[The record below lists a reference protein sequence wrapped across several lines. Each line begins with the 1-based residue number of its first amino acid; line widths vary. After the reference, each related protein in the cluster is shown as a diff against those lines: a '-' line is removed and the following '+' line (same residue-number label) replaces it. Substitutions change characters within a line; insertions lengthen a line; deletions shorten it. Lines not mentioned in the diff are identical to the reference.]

1 MTDAI
6 LFACVCVAVGAAYF
20 TGWTHSQI
28 RARSFLDSAA
38 IELRQS
44 DEIAEQ
50 WRASAACIAE
60 IHRCSGRV
68 SDSNAQQLRSL
79 ARSWKAITAKQ
90 RADMSKLHRRAQRAE
105 SATAAA
111 RREAVGQRKRADW
124 WRSEAKRLG
133 WTKGGE

>member
-28 RARSFLDSAA
+28 RARGLLDSAA

-50 WRASAACIAE
+50 WRANAACIEE
-60 IHRCSGRV
+60 IHRCSAKT
-68 SDSNAQQLRSL
+68 SEALWNMKLDSTIQNWRS
-79 ARSWKAITAKQ
+79 ITAKQ
-90 RADMSKLHRRAQRAE
+90 RADVARIHRRAQRAE

-133 WTKGGE
+133 WKP